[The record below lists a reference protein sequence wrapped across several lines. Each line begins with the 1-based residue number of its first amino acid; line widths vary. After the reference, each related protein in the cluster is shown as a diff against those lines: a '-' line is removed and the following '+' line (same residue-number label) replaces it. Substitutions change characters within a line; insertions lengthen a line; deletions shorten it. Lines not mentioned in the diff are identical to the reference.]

1 MHELTRR
8 QSLTVGAATLG
19 AATLGATALPLAGA
33 RAADTD
39 VPTADVKP
47 PAFKIESGARLR
59 VLRPAKFVDPDETLF
74 RANTKKFTE
83 ATGVDVRVD
92 FVSWEDLR
100 PQIAVTAN
108 TGAGPDIIIGFSA
121 DPQIYAS
128 KLVSMSDL
136 AGYLGAK
143 YGGWFQLAQLYGTK
157 WGTKDWLSIP
167 MGGSTGPTVYRISWL
182 KAVGY
187 DKVPDDLNEFLT
199 MCQKLQ
205 KSGHPC
211 GFALGHALGD
221 ANGFANWLL
230 WTHGAYLVDEKGKVA
245 LDSKQTIA
253 ALHYATELQKT
264 MIPGTLSWNDSG
276 NNKAYIA
283 GDISLTFNGVSI
295 YFACKNSPDPQLQ
308 AIAAD
313 TNHQLAP
320 HGLSKQTPESAL
332 VVNSMLFKHSK
343 YPNAAKEYL
352 RFMMEKEQYGP
363 WLAACLG
370 YWSNPLKAYSK
381 MSFWDADP
389 KLRPY
394 ASGMDTPYYDGYKG
408 PVSASSSAVSAN
420 YTVVDMFASVVSGN
434 ATAEAAAKLAAR
446 QAARYLKG

>member
-1 MHELTRR
+1 MQGFTRR
-8 QSLTVGAATLG
+8 QSLTVGAATMG
-19 AATLGATALPLAGA
+19 AAALGATALPLAVA
-33 RAADTD
+33 YAADSD

-47 PAFKIESGARLR
+47 PAFKIESGAKLR
-59 VLRPAKFVDPDETLF
+59 VLRPAKFVDPDETFF
-74 RANTKKFTE
+74 RANTKKFSDT
-83 ATGVDVRVD
+83 TGIDVRVD

-108 TGAGPDIIIGFSA
+108 TGAGPDLIIGFSA

-128 KLVSMSDL
+128 KLVNMNDL

-143 YGGWFQLAQLYGTK
+143 YGGWFPLAQLYGTK

-167 MGGSTGPTVYRISWL
+167 MGGSTGPTVYRMSWL
-182 KAVGY
+182 KEVGY

-221 ANGFANWLL
+221 ANGYASWLL
-230 WTHGAYLVDEKGKVA
+230 WTHGAYLVDEQGKVA
-245 LDSKQTIA
+245 LDSKETIA
-253 ALHYATELQKT
+253 ALKYATELQKT
-264 MIPGTLSWNDSG
+264 MIPGTLSWNDAG
-276 NNKAYIA
+276 NNKAYAA
-283 GDISLTFNGVSI
+283 GDISITFNGVSI
-295 YFACKNSPDPQLQ
+295 YYVCKNSPDPKLQ

-320 HGLSKQTPESAL
+320 RGLSKQTPDSAL
-332 VVNSMLFKHSK
+332 VVNAMLFQHSK

-363 WLAACLG
+363 WLASCLG

-381 MSFWDADP
+381 MAFWDADP
-389 KLRPY
+389 KVKPY
-394 ASGMDTPYYDGYKG
+394 ALGMDTPYYDGYKG
-408 PVSASSSAVSAN
+408 PVTAASSAVSAN
-420 YTVVDMFASVVSGN
+420 YTVVDMFASVVTGN
-434 ATAEAAAKLAAR
+434 ATPEAAVKLAAR